1 MKTLLLS
8 LSTALVSLFFLSSCS
23 NLESNI
29 TPKDNS
35 ASVAKISASVAS
47 QIQSL
52 GFNSSNA
59 VAIPEGYLVE
69 GDIVLTT
76 EDLEKGVLLYDK
88 SAPQEEQYRTT
99 QLVTGLPRVITIKL
113 ATTLPQIYISATD
126 EMIKRYNALGL
137 RLTFKRITS
146 GTPTINIVKDE
157 SLPNG
162 TLATSGFP
170 YSYGSPYGYIKVKTA
185 TFGNTTNVGYVAST
199 LAHEMGHCIGF
210 RHTDYFARVCDK
222 INEKAGDQGAVLIP
236 GTPSSID
243 YSSWMIS
250 CGGVANVPFS
260 IMDVMSLRALYK

>member
-1 MKTLLLS
+1 MKTIFSLLS
-8 LSTALVSLFFLSSCS
+8 AGFMALLLSSCS
-23 NLESNI
+23 NLENNI
-29 TPKDNS
+29 TPKETGVS
-35 ASVAKISASVAS
+35 AAKISASAAS
-47 QIQSL
+47 QIESL
-52 GFNSSNA
+52 GFNASNA

-99 QLVTGLPRVITIKL
+99 QLVTSLPRVITIKL
-113 ATTLPQIYISATD
+113 ATTLPKIYISATD

-170 YSYGSPYGYIKVKTA
+170 YSYGSPYGYIKIKTA

-222 INEKAGDQGAVLIP
+222 INEKAGSQGAILIP

-250 CGGVANVPFS
+250 CGGVTDVPFS